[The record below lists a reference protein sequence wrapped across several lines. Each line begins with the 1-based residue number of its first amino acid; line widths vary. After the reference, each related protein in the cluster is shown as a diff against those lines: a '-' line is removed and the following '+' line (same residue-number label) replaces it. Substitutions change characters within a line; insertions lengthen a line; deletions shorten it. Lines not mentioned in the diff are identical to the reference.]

1 MSILGNLKIKMA
13 TSKSNKFEEYVKGL
27 LDLLKEWGASFSN
40 NGLKEDRSVQLNLQT
55 NAETM
60 ESMELGGTNNQI
72 RSTFKSINQAAIR
85 VYKFFYTCLCAIGTG
100 IGILFGIGLLIVG
113 SLVCFLFIYDLTL
126 RFLEGVGVAIPEE
139 YWAYD
144 RNPRGYIGVWE

>member
-1 MSILGNLKIKMA
+1 MA
-13 TSKSNKFEEYVKGL
+13 TSKSNQFEEYVKGL

-40 NGLKEDRSVQLNLQT
+40 IQPNKERSVQLNLQT

-60 ESMELGGTNNQI
+60 ESIELGGTNNQI
-72 RSTFKSINQAAIR
+72 RSTLKSINQASIR
-85 VYKFFYTCLCAIGTG
+85 FYNLFYKFLCAIGTG
-100 IGILFGIGLLIVG
+100 IGILLGISVVIVG
-113 SLVCFLFIYDLTL
+113 SLVCFMFIYDFTL